1 MTAIESLADVR
12 PGDIYF
18 GPIGGAVGVGVA
30 LGQVALG
37 EGFRVGPLSIRHVG
51 IVVGNDQGL
60 HPDVYMVQA
69 MPHGAEQILMTPE
82 SHWTS
87 KCAYVRLPEDYPGQ
101 AEDAAAIAQL
111 MVAEGVAY
119 SFASYAALALWH
131 WGLETP
137 RLEAWIDR
145 RGEPVPFEED
155 GTHVQNGTDGFVRLP
170 REAICSVLV
179 DQAWTLAGKKIMVG
193 TPKQCVTPGRL
204 AGRLLFETPD
214 AHWAFPG
221 RTSPVL

>member
-1 MTAIESLADVR
+1 VTAIESLADVR

-111 MVAEGVAY
+111 MVAAGSVDRPTGRAR
-119 SFASYAALALWH
+119 SL
-131 WGLETP
+131 
-137 RLEAWIDR
+137 R
-145 RGEPVPFEED
+145 RGRDPCPERD
-155 GTHVQNGTDGFVRLP
+155 GRIRP
-170 REAICSVLV
+170 
-179 DQAWTLAGKKIMVG
+179 
-193 TPKQCVTPGRL
+193 P
-204 AGRLLFETPD
+204 
-214 AHWAFPG
+214 
-221 RTSPVL
+221 SP